1 MGVFES
7 FLKFISINKNI
18 MALIG
23 SDENKI
29 ERAKTRVLLVLW
41 AIVGIDNSLGKG
53 KILPLTR
60 TKEKAAD
67 YDEVF
72 AALEA
77 DGAIALTRQKG
88 GNIKDVTLTQ
98 VGYGLLGDLLR
109 SPDFE
114 FEGTQIGAKLGNYL
128 VKWIAHV
135 PNVSVADL
143 SESAPKLSSYDEF
156 KVVALETYD
165 QLNRDYNLDNLVPI
179 YRIRRAIGERVT
191 RSQFS
196 DWLLELQSN
205 DVFLLQDSAIED
217 GAPDKLR
224 DSVSTPIS
232 GLRCFAVKK

>member
-1 MGVFES
+1 MFES

-18 MALIG
+18 MALSG
-23 SDENKI
+23 NDENKI

-41 AIVGIDNSLGKG
+41 AIAGIDNSLGKG

-88 GNIKDVTLTQ
+88 GKIKSVTLTQ

-135 PNVSVADL
+135 PNAPVVA
-143 SESAPKLSSYDEF
+143 ESAPKISSYDEF
-156 KVVALETYD
+156 KAVALETYD
-165 QLNRDYNLDNLVPI
+165 QLNRDYNLSNLVPI
-179 YRIRRAIGERVT
+179 YQIRRTIGDLVT
-191 RSQFS
+191 RSQFNE
-196 DWLLELQSN
+196 WILELQSK
-205 DVFLLQDSAIED
+205 DVLQLITGLVTDLT
-217 GAPDKLR
+217 PDKEK
-224 DSVSTPIS
+224 DSITTELG
-232 GLRCFAVKK
+232 GLRYYAKRL

>member
-1 MGVFES
+1 MGAVEA
-7 FLKFISINKNI
+7 FLKIICINKNI

-29 ERAKTRVLLVLW
+29 QRAKTRVLLVLW
-41 AIVGIDNSLGKG
+41 ALGGVDNALGKG

-72 AALEA
+72 AALEEG
-77 DGAIALTRQKG
+77 GAIALTRQKG
-88 GNIKDVTLTQ
+88 GKIKSVMLTQ

-135 PNVSVADL
+135 PTQAIA
-143 SESAPKLSSYDEF
+143 SETSTDES
-156 KVVALETYD
+156 VVAE
-165 QLNRDYNLDNLVPI
+165 
-179 YRIRRAIGERVT
+179 G
-191 RSQFS
+191 
-196 DWLLELQSN
+196 
-205 DVFLLQDSAIED
+205 
-217 GAPDKLR
+217 
-224 DSVSTPIS
+224 
-232 GLRCFAVKK
+232 

>member
-1 MGVFES
+1 
-7 FLKFISINKNI
+7 

-72 AALEA
+72 AALET

-88 GNIKDVTLTQ
+88 GKIKDVTLTQ

-135 PNVSVADL
+135 PNAPVVA
-143 SESAPKLSSYDEF
+143 ESAPKIASYDEF
-156 KVVALETYD
+156 KAVALETYD
-165 QLNRDYNLDNLVPI
+165 QLNRDYNLSNLVPI
-179 YRIRRAIGERVT
+179 YQIRRAIGDRIT
-191 RSQFS
+191 RSQFNE
-196 DWLLELQSN
+196 WMLELQSK
-205 DVFLLQDSAIED
+205 DILQFITGGVADLT
-217 GAPDKLR
+217 PDKEK
-224 DSVSTPIS
+224 DSITTELG
-232 GLRCFAVKK
+232 GLRYYAKLL

>member
-1 MGVFES
+1 
-7 FLKFISINKNI
+7 

-41 AIVGIDNSLGKG
+41 AIVGIGNSLGKG

-88 GNIKDVTLTQ
+88 GKIKDVTLTQ
-98 VGYGLLGDLLR
+98 VGYGLLGDWLR

-135 PNVSVADL
+135 PNAPVVA
-143 SESAPKLSSYDEF
+143 ESAPKISSYDEF
-156 KVVALETYD
+156 KAVALETYD
-165 QLNRDYNLDNLVPI
+165 QLNRDYNFDNLVPI
-179 YRIRRAIGERVT
+179 YRIRRAIGEQVT

-196 DWLLELQSN
+196 DWLLEMQSN
-205 DVFLLQDSAIED
+205 EIFQLQGGGVED
-217 GAPDKLR
+217 DAPDKLE
-224 DSVSTPIS
+224 DSILTKVS
-232 GLRCFAVKK
+232 GLRCYAKKLS

>member
-1 MGVFES
+1 
-7 FLKFISINKNI
+7 

-29 ERAKTRVLLVLW
+29 QRAKTRVLLVLW
-41 AIVGIDNSLGKG
+41 ALAGVDNALGKG

-60 TKEKAAD
+60 TKEKSAD

-77 DGAIALTRQKG
+77 DGAIALTRYKAG
-88 GNIKDVTLTQ
+88 KIKDVSLTQ
-98 VGYGLLGDLLR
+98 VGYGLLGDWLR

-135 PNVSVADL
+135 PNAPVAA
-143 SESAPKLSSYDEF
+143 ESAPKIASYDEF
-156 KVVALETYD
+156 RVVALETYD
-165 QLNRDYNLDNLVPI
+165 QLNRDYNFDNLVPI

-191 RSQFS
+191 RTQFN
-196 DWLLELQSN
+196 DWMLELQSKEIFQFITGRVT
-205 DVFLLQDSAIED
+205 DLTPDKEQDSITTEL
-217 GAPDKLR
+217 G
-224 DSVSTPIS
+224 
-232 GLRCFAVKK
+232 GLRYYAKLL

>member
-1 MGVFES
+1 
-7 FLKFISINKNI
+7 

-29 ERAKTRVLLVLW
+29 QRAKTRVLLVLW

-77 DGAIALTRQKG
+77 DGAIALTRYKAG
-88 GNIKDVTLTQ
+88 KIKNVTLTQ
-98 VGYGLLGDLLR
+98 VGYGLLGDWLR

-128 VKWIAHV
+128 VRWIAHV
-135 PNVSVADL
+135 PNAPVVA
-143 SESAPKLSSYDEF
+143 ESAPKISSYDEF
-156 KVVALETYD
+156 KVVALETYERLKRINALYGSGFIPIWHIRNELAEIVKPED
-165 QLNRDYNLDNLVPI
+165 FNTWLIQMQSDNIFHLRTGGSEATDEQKQASIYSEIRGLLFTLVK
-179 YRIRRAIGERVT
+179 V
-191 RSQFS
+191 
-196 DWLLELQSN
+196 D
-205 DVFLLQDSAIED
+205 
-217 GAPDKLR
+217 
-224 DSVSTPIS
+224 
-232 GLRCFAVKK
+232 

>member
-72 AALEA
+72 AALET

-88 GNIKDVTLTQ
+88 GKIKDVTLTQ

-135 PNVSVADL
+135 PNAPVVA
-143 SESAPKLSSYDEF
+143 ESAPKIASYDEF
-156 KVVALETYD
+156 KAVALETYD
-165 QLNRDYNLDNLVPI
+165 QLNRDYNLSNLVPI
-179 YRIRRAIGERVT
+179 YQIRRAIGDRIT
-191 RSQFS
+191 RSQFNE
-196 DWLLELQSN
+196 WMLELQSK
-205 DVFLLQDSAIED
+205 DILQFITGGVADLT
-217 GAPDKLR
+217 PDKEK
-224 DSVSTPIS
+224 DSITTELG
-232 GLRCFAVKK
+232 GLRYYAKLL

>member
-1 MGVFES
+1 
-7 FLKFISINKNI
+7 

-29 ERAKTRVLLVLW
+29 QRAKARVLLVLW
-41 AIVGIDNSLGKG
+41 AIGGIDNSLGKG

-60 TKEKAAD
+60 TKEKSAD

-72 AALEA
+72 DSLDA

-88 GNIKDVTLTQ
+88 GKIKNVTLTQ

-114 FEGTQIGAKLGNYL
+114 FEGTQIGAKMGNYL

-135 PNVSVADL
+135 PNVSVANL
-143 SESAPKLSSYDEF
+143 SESAPKISSYDEF

-165 QLNRDYNLDNLVPI
+165 RINFEFSHNNFVPI
-179 YRIRRAIGERVT
+179 YKIRRSIGDLVT
-191 RSQFS
+191 RSEFNE
-196 DWLLELQSN
+196 WLIKMQADDIL
-205 DVFLLQDSAIED
+205 LLQESGVEDSS
-217 GAPDKLR
+217 PDKLQ

-232 GLRCFAVKK
+232 GLRCYATKKTK

>member
-1 MGVFES
+1 
-7 FLKFISINKNI
+7 

-29 ERAKTRVLLVLW
+29 QRAKTRVLLLLW
-41 AIVGIDNSLGKG
+41 AIAGIGNSLGKAR
-53 KILPLTR
+53 ILPLTR

-88 GNIKDVTLTQ
+88 GKIKSVTLTQ

-135 PNVSVADL
+135 PMVAIASD
-143 SESAPKLSSYDEF
+143 SSTDES
-156 KVVALETYD
+156 VVAE
-165 QLNRDYNLDNLVPI
+165 
-179 YRIRRAIGERVT
+179 G
-191 RSQFS
+191 
-196 DWLLELQSN
+196 
-205 DVFLLQDSAIED
+205 
-217 GAPDKLR
+217 
-224 DSVSTPIS
+224 
-232 GLRCFAVKK
+232 

>member
-1 MGVFES
+1 MSVFES

-72 AALEA
+72 AALET

-88 GNIKDVTLTQ
+88 GKIKDVTLTQ
-98 VGYGLLGDLLR
+98 VGYGLLGDWLR

-135 PNVSVADL
+135 PNAPVVA
-143 SESAPKLSSYDEF
+143 ESAPKIASYDEF
-156 KVVALETYD
+156 KAVALETYD
-165 QLNRDYNLDNLVPI
+165 QLNRDYNLSNLVPI
-179 YRIRRAIGERVT
+179 YQIRRAIGDRIT
-191 RSQFS
+191 RSQFNE
-196 DWLLELQSN
+196 WMLELQSK
-205 DVFLLQDSAIED
+205 DILQFITGGVADLT
-217 GAPDKLR
+217 PDKEK
-224 DSVSTPIS
+224 DSITTELG
-232 GLRCFAVKK
+232 GLRYYAKLL

>member
-1 MGVFES
+1 
-7 FLKFISINKNI
+7 

-29 ERAKTRVLLVLW
+29 QRAKTRVLLVLW
-41 AIVGIDNSLGKG
+41 ALAGIDNSLGKG
-53 KILPLTR
+53 KIQPLTR
-60 TKEKAAD
+60 TKEKSAD

-72 AALEA
+72 ELLEA
-77 DGAIALTRQKG
+77 DGAIALTRQKAG
-88 GNIKDVTLTQ
+88 KVKSVTLTQ

-135 PNVSVADL
+135 PNAPVVAESV
-143 SESAPKLSSYDEF
+143 PKISSYDEF
-156 KVVALETYD
+156 KAVALETYD
-165 QLNRDYNLDNLVPI
+165 QLNRDYNFDNLVPI

-205 DVFLLQDSAIED
+205 DVFLLQDGTIED

-232 GLRCFAVKK
+232 GLRCFAVKKTK

>member
-1 MGVFES
+1 
-7 FLKFISINKNI
+7 

-72 AALEA
+72 AALET

-88 GNIKDVTLTQ
+88 GKIKDVTLTQ

-135 PNVSVADL
+135 PNAAVVA
-143 SESAPKLSSYDEF
+143 ESAPKISSYDEF

-165 QLNRDYNLDNLVPI
+165 RINFEFSHNNFVPI
-179 YRIRRAIGERVT
+179 YKIRRSIGDLVT
-191 RSQFS
+191 RSEFNE
-196 DWLLELQSN
+196 WLIKMQADDTL
-205 DVFLLQDSAIED
+205 LLQESGVEDSS
-217 GAPDKLR
+217 PDKLQ

-232 GLRCFAVKK
+232 GLRCYATKKTK

>member
-41 AIVGIDNSLGKG
+41 AIVGIGNSLGKG

-88 GNIKDVTLTQ
+88 GKIKDVTLTQ

-114 FEGTQIGAKLGNYL
+114 FEGTQIGARMGNHL
-128 VKWIAHV
+128 VKWITHV
-135 PNVSVADL
+135 PNAPVVA
-143 SESAPKLSSYDEF
+143 ESAPKISSYDEF

-165 QLNRDYNLDNLVPI
+165 QLNRDYNFDNLVPI
-179 YRIRRAIGERVT
+179 YRIRRAIGEQVT
-191 RSQFS
+191 RSEFS

-205 DVFLLQDSAIED
+205 NILQLQGGGVED
-217 GAPDKLR
+217 DAPDKLE
-224 DSVSTPIS
+224 DSILTKVS
-232 GLRCFAVKK
+232 GLRCYAKKIS

>member
-41 AIVGIDNSLGKG
+41 AIVGIGNSLGKG

-77 DGAIALTRQKG
+77 DGAIALTRKKG

-98 VGYGLLGDLLR
+98 VGYGLLGDWLR
-109 SPDFE
+109 SPDFK

-135 PNVSVADL
+135 PNAPVVA
-143 SESAPKLSSYDEF
+143 ESAPKISSYDEF
-156 KVVALETYD
+156 KAVALETYD
-165 QLNRDYNLDNLVPI
+165 QLNFEFNYDNFVPI
-179 YRIRRAIGERVT
+179 YKIRRSIGDQVT
-191 RSQFS
+191 RTEFN
-196 DWLLELQSN
+196 DWLIKMQADSI
-205 DVFLLQDSAIED
+205 FLLQENAVED
-217 GAPDKLR
+217 NARDKLE
-224 DSVSTPIS
+224 DSVSTPIN
-232 GLRCFAVKK
+232 GLRCYVTKKMK